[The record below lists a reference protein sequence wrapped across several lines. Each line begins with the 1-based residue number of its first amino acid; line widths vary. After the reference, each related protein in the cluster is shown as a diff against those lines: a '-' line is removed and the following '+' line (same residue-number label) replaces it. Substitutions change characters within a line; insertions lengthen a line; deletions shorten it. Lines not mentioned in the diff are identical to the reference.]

1 MICPECGC
9 VLDDKPRSVA
19 SHHSFFAEL
28 QELYD
33 TMPEIVTER
42 FPSFDAFRKFCLIRT
57 GWRNE
62 TVYTCET
69 AQEALRWS
77 IRLRQLDSFS
87 VVAVSGLHITV
98 WTAKSQSMKSMGKED
113 FQKSRD
119 DVTAYAKQLL
129 ERKTT

>member
-9 VLDDKPRSVA
+9 VLDDKQRSVA
-19 SHHSFFAEL
+19 SHNSFFAEL

-62 TVYTCET
+62 TVYNCATR
-69 AQEALRWS
+69 AEARIWA
-77 IRLRQLDSFS
+77 IRLRELDSFS
-87 VVAVSGLHITV
+87 VVAVSHDQITV
-98 WTAKSQSMKSMGKED
+98 WTAKSQSMKAMGKED

-129 ERKTT
+129 ERKVM